1 MAPKTEAG
9 WIPATSAGMKEIG
22 ASLAPFL
29 YPCGRGREIIVS
41 AYEVI
46 DFSGEGFRPASPIPA
61 VILGLVPS
69 I

>member
-1 MAPKTEAG
+1 
-9 WIPATSAGMKEIG
+9 MKEIG

-29 YPCGRGREIIVS
+29 YSSGRGREIIVS

-46 DFSGEGFRPASPIPA
+46 VFSGEGFRPASAIPA